1 MHKVLKT
8 GLIILILA
16 LLLSS
21 LSYCSAP
28 FDTQTAH
35 VVNVKKAV
43 TGSGFL
49 LRKETLVQG
58 NTNGVFETIAKDGT
72 RVSRGSS
79 VGVIISGNLDKALSE
94 KLEEVSRRI
103 EEIKQSG
110 SIFDIYS
117 SDEAR
122 IFSAMKD
129 ITSTIRQKVSE
140 EDFISARESTL
151 SLSAL
156 VQKKNSAENMTSAD
170 KLLVSLEEEKYNLE
184 QQLGGIREEVLAP
197 ASGYFYTTLDG
208 LEGKGNEKDIATLSA
223 SDINNFSQ
231 ILKDFDPKSS
241 ANAKIT
247 DTYSWYLAA
256 AVPLE
261 EAQLFSNGQEVSVS
275 IDESPAV
282 KAKILAVNTDASGEA
297 ALILKCDRNIVGIY
311 EKRTAEFEIC
321 IEEYSGLY
329 IPSAAVRVV
338 DDIPGVYVMTKNK
351 SVAFKCIDIL
361 LSEDNYYIAKN
372 KYEPPEGSPYGP
384 LKVYDN
390 ILVNPEAVKGNAIKE

>member
-8 GLIILILA
+8 GLIILLLA
-16 LLLSS
+16 LLLST

-35 VVNVKKAV
+35 VVNVKKAI

-49 LRKETLVQG
+49 LRKETLVKG
-58 NTNGVFETIAKDGT
+58 NTNGVFETVAKDGT
-72 RVSRGSS
+72 RVSRGSA
-79 VGVIISGNLDKALSE
+79 VGVIISGNLDKALSQ

-129 ITSTIRQKVSE
+129 ITSTIRQKVQE
-140 EDFISARESTL
+140 EDFISAKESTL

-208 LEGKGNEKDIATLSA
+208 LEGKGIEKDIAELSS

-231 ILKDFDPKSS
+231 ILKDFKPESG
-241 ANAKIT
+241 ANAKIS
-247 DTYSWYLAA
+247 DTYVWYLAA
-256 AVPLE
+256 SVPNE
-261 EAQLFSNGQEVSVS
+261 EAQLFSPGQEVSVS

-297 ALILKCDRNIVGIY
+297 ALILKCDRNIEGIY

-329 IPSAAVRVV
+329 VPSAAVRVV

-351 SVAFKCIDIL
+351 SMAFKCIDII

-372 KYEPPEGSPYGP
+372 KYEPPEGSPYGA

>member
-8 GLIILILA
+8 GLIILLLA

-21 LSYCSAP
+21 FSYCSAP

-49 LRKETLVQG
+49 LRKETLVKG
-58 NTNGVFETIAKDGT
+58 NTNGVFETVAKDGT

-170 KLLVSLEEEKYNLE
+170 KLLVSLEDEKYNLE

-208 LEGKGNEKDIATLSA
+208 LEGKGNEKDIAALSA

-241 ANAKIT
+241 ANAKIS
-247 DTYSWYLAA
+247 DTYVWYLAA
-256 AVPLE
+256 TVPLE
-261 EAQLFSNGQEVSVS
+261 DAQLFSKGQEVSVS

>member
-35 VVNVKKAV
+35 VVNIKKAV

-58 NTNGVFETIAKDGT
+58 NTNGIFETIAKDGT

-261 EAQLFSNGQEVSVS
+261 DAQLFSNGQEVSVS

>member
-256 AVPLE
+256 SIPLE

>member
-35 VVNVKKAV
+35 VINVKKAV

-49 LRKETLVQG
+49 LRKETLVKG

-261 EAQLFSNGQEVSVS
+261 EAQLFSSGQEVSVS

>member
-8 GLIILILA
+8 GLIILLLA

-21 LSYCSAP
+21 FSYCSAP

-49 LRKETLVQG
+49 LRKETLVKG
-58 NTNGVFETIAKDGT
+58 NTNGVFETVAKDGT

-208 LEGKGNEKDIATLSA
+208 LEGKGNEKDIAALSA

-241 ANAKIT
+241 ANAKIS
-247 DTYSWYLAA
+247 DTYVWYLAA
-256 AVPLE
+256 TVPLE
-261 EAQLFSNGQEVSVS
+261 DAQLFSKGQEVSVS

-361 LSEDNYYIAKN
+361 LSEDNYYVAKN

>member
-261 EAQLFSNGQEVSVS
+261 EAQLFSSGQDVSVS

>member
-8 GLIILILA
+8 GLIILLLA
-16 LLLSS
+16 LLLST

-35 VVNVKKAV
+35 VVNVKKAI

-49 LRKETLVQG
+49 LRKETLVKG
-58 NTNGVFETIAKDGT
+58 NTNGVFETVAKDGT
-72 RVSRGSS
+72 RVSRGTA

-129 ITSTIRQKVSE
+129 LTSTIRQRVSE

-156 VQKKNSAENMTSAD
+156 IQKKNSAENMTSAD

-208 LEGKGNEKDIATLSA
+208 LEGTGKG
-223 SDINNFSQ
+223 
-231 ILKDFDPKSS
+231 
-241 ANAKIT
+241 
-247 DTYSWYLAA
+247 YC
-256 AVPLE
+256 
-261 EAQLFSNGQEVSVS
+261 G
-275 IDESPAV
+275 
-282 KAKILAVNTDASGEA
+282 
-297 ALILKCDRNIVGIY
+297 
-311 EKRTAEFEIC
+311 
-321 IEEYSGLY
+321 
-329 IPSAAVRVV
+329 
-338 DDIPGVYVMTKNK
+338 
-351 SVAFKCIDIL
+351 AFFF
-361 LSEDNYYIAKN
+361 
-372 KYEPPEGSPYGP
+372 
-384 LKVYDN
+384 
-390 ILVNPEAVKGNAIKE
+390 

>member
-8 GLIILILA
+8 GLIILLLA

-21 LSYCSAP
+21 FSYCSAP

-49 LRKETLVQG
+49 LRKETLVKG
-58 NTNGVFETIAKDGT
+58 NTNGVFETVAKDGT
-72 RVSRGSS
+72 RVRRGSS

-208 LEGKGNEKDIATLSA
+208 LEGKGNEKDIAALSA

-241 ANAKIT
+241 ANAKIS
-247 DTYSWYLAA
+247 DTYVWYLAA
-256 AVPLE
+256 TVPLE
-261 EAQLFSNGQEVSVS
+261 DVQLFSKGQEVSVS

>member
-261 EAQLFSNGQEVSVS
+261 DAQLFSNGQEVSVS

>member
-8 GLIILILA
+8 GLIILLLA
-16 LLLSS
+16 LLLST

-28 FDTQTAH
+28 FDTQTAQ
-35 VVNVKKAV
+35 VVNVKKAI

-49 LRKETLVQG
+49 LRKETLVKG
-58 NTNGVFETIAKDGT
+58 NTNGVFETVAKNGT
-72 RVSRGSS
+72 RVSRGTA
-79 VGVIISGNLDKALSE
+79 VGVIISGNLDKALSQ

-140 EDFISARESTL
+140 EDLISARESTL

-208 LEGKGNEKDIATLSA
+208 LEGKGNEKDIAALSS

-231 ILKDFDPKSS
+231 ILKDFDPESG
-241 ANAKIT
+241 ANAKIC
-247 DTYSWYLAA
+247 DTYVWYLAA
-256 AVPLE
+256 SVPLE
-261 EAQLFSNGQEVSVS
+261 EARLFSQGQQVSVS

-282 KAKILAVNTDASGEA
+282 KAKVLAVNTDLSGEA

-338 DDIPGVYVMTKNK
+338 DDITGVYVMTKNK
-351 SVAFKCIDIL
+351 SVTFKCIDII

-372 KYEPPEGSPYGP
+372 KYEPPEGSPYEP

-390 ILVNPEAVKGNAIKE
+390 ILVNPEAVKGNAIKD

>member
-58 NTNGVFETIAKDGT
+58 NINGDFETIAKDGT

-261 EAQLFSNGQEVSVS
+261 EAQLFSSGQEVSVS

>member
-8 GLIILILA
+8 GLIILLLA

-21 LSYCSAP
+21 FSYCSAP

-49 LRKETLVQG
+49 LRKETLVKG
-58 NTNGVFETIAKDGT
+58 NTNGVFETVAKDGT

-122 IFSAMKD
+122 VFSAMKD

-208 LEGKGNEKDIATLSA
+208 LEGKGNEKDIAALSA

-241 ANAKIT
+241 ANAKIS
-247 DTYSWYLAA
+247 DTYVWYLAA
-256 AVPLE
+256 TVPLE
-261 EAQLFSNGQEVSVS
+261 DAQLFSKGQEVSVS